1 MKIIRIRIHNYRSII
16 DAEIEAHDYLMFVGA
31 NNSGKSNVINA
42 LRTFYEDTKW
52 TTDDFPKTGTKD
64 EDSWIELIFKLTVDE
79 WSGIADKYKENVTD
93 QQITLRRYFKGD
105 KVKAKQSN
113 IYAIV
118 NEDEDSDLFYGA
130 KNVSTAKCGN
140 VVYIPALTT
149 PGEQMKTTGPSPL
162 RNMLNFM
169 LKKVVSKSKAYEE
182 LGTAFQNLNSEAK
195 QENGFLSEIAK
206 PINAALNQWDVK
218 IDLSVNPISPEDI
231 SKSLVKYAFVDMML
245 GEAAFNLD
253 RFGHGFQRSVI
264 YELIRLAPS
273 FKDDRSVGKKE
284 FNPDFTLILFEE
296 PEAFLHPAQQEN
308 MAYHL
313 RRLGADS
320 EQQVFITTHSP
331 IFVGKNADDLCQIVR
346 LFRKD
351 GVSTL
356 YQIEESKKEVLFRS
370 GGDFLTVLQHY
381 VDNDSIDDSQ
391 KAKAKGL
398 INNPPPSEEIAL
410 QNEKYRF
417 QLWLD
422 SDRASMF
429 FADKVLLV
437 EGATEKAL
445 FNYLLANN
453 WYKSNNERVLVVDSF
468 GKYNFHRFLALFES
482 FGIYHGI
489 MFDNDNEKNEHQV
502 INKFIRDKK
511 NAFTLAKPFEFSGC
525 LEKHLNLTLS
535 GRGDQK
541 PLQVLKSIE
550 DETITHEQLT
560 ELYNDFCNCLAITRG
575 N

>member
-273 FKDDRSVGKKE
+273 FKDDRSMGKKE

>member
-1 MKIIRIRIHNYRSII
+1 MAFSDQLSI
-16 DAEIEAHDYLMFVGA
+16 
-31 NNSGKSNVINA
+31 
-42 LRTFYEDTKW
+42 
-52 TTDDFPKTGTKD
+52 
-64 EDSWIELIFKLTVDE
+64 
-79 WSGIADKYKENVTD
+79 
-93 QQITLRRYFKGD
+93 
-105 KVKAKQSN
+105 
-113 IYAIV
+113 
-118 NEDEDSDLFYGA
+118 
-130 KNVSTAKCGN
+130 
-140 VVYIPALTT
+140 
-149 PGEQMKTTGPSPL
+149 
-162 RNMLNFM
+162 
-169 LKKVVSKSKAYEE
+169 
-182 LGTAFQNLNSEAK
+182 
-195 QENGFLSEIAK
+195 
-206 PINAALNQWDVK
+206 
-218 IDLSVNPISPEDI
+218 
-231 SKSLVKYAFVDMML
+231 
-245 GEAAFNLD
+245 
-253 RFGHGFQRSVI
+253 
-264 YELIRLAPS
+264 APS
-273 FKDDRSVGKKE
+273 FKDDRSMGKKE

>member
-264 YELIRLAPS
+264 YCA
-273 FKDDRSVGKKE
+273 
-284 FNPDFTLILFEE
+284 
-296 PEAFLHPAQQEN
+296 
-308 MAYHL
+308 
-313 RRLGADS
+313 
-320 EQQVFITTHSP
+320 
-331 IFVGKNADDLCQIVR
+331 
-346 LFRKD
+346 
-351 GVSTL
+351 
-356 YQIEESKKEVLFRS
+356 
-370 GGDFLTVLQHY
+370 
-381 VDNDSIDDSQ
+381 
-391 KAKAKGL
+391 
-398 INNPPPSEEIAL
+398 
-410 QNEKYRF
+410 
-417 QLWLD
+417 
-422 SDRASMF
+422 
-429 FADKVLLV
+429 
-437 EGATEKAL
+437 
-445 FNYLLANN
+445 
-453 WYKSNNERVLVVDSF
+453 
-468 GKYNFHRFLALFES
+468 
-482 FGIYHGI
+482 
-489 MFDNDNEKNEHQV
+489 
-502 INKFIRDKK
+502 
-511 NAFTLAKPFEFSGC
+511 
-525 LEKHLNLTLS
+525 
-535 GRGDQK
+535 
-541 PLQVLKSIE
+541 
-550 DETITHEQLT
+550 
-560 ELYNDFCNCLAITRG
+560 
-575 N
+575 